1 MNSCF
6 FKACMG
12 SVFCLMLLFMVAVP
26 THAADV
32 KLAKVSL
39 EAVFN
44 NSTRIKAAAE
54 EIKKMQTESNAKL
67 GAMRTQ
73 IMQLQE
79 RWKDEK
85 SPLKKEEKE
94 KVENELR
101 VKSEEIA
108 NEQQSLQAKL
118 TFREKSIQNV
128 FRTQIRSIVEKIAKE
143 EGLTAVF
150 SEQAMVFSGALPDL
164 SEKVTNAFDAMP
176 AIEKQQQ

>member
-6 FKACMG
+6 LKACMG
-12 SVFCLMLLFMVAVP
+12 SVFCFMLLFILAVP

-39 EAVFN
+39 DGVLK
-44 NSTRIKAAAE
+44 NSTRAKAEME
-54 EIKKMQTESNAKL
+54 EIKKTQSEANAKL

-73 IMQLQE
+73 IKQLQD
-79 RWKDEK
+79 RLRDEK

-94 KVENELR
+94 EAQKDLKLKTEA
-101 VKSEEIA
+101 IA

-118 TFREKSIQNV
+118 TFKERSFWNV
-128 FRTQIRSIVEKIAKE
+128 FRTQVKSAVEKVAKE

-150 SEQAMVFSGALPDL
+150 SEQAMVFSGNLPDVT
-164 SEKVTNAFDAMP
+164 EKVAKAFDAMP
-176 AIEKQQQ
+176 AVEKQQK